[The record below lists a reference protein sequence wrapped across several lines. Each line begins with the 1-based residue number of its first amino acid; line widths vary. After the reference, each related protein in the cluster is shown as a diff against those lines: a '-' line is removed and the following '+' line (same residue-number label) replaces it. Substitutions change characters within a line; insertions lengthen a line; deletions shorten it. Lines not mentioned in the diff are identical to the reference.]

1 MEYHEP
7 VLLQPAIGLL
17 VTNPDGVY
25 VDGTLGGGGHS
36 FHLLQSAG
44 PECRCIGFDVDP
56 VAIAFAS
63 ARLKTFGSRFTAIQ
77 SNTALMEEGLYRLG
91 IRKVDGIL
99 LDLGVSSRQLDDE
112 SKGFTFRKDTRLDL
126 RLDPSLPETAESWI
140 NTRSF
145 EEIDRVLR
153 ENGEEPYSRKV
164 ASAIIKAR
172 EKGPVLS
179 TGALTDII
187 DTVIFPDK
195 RKKTYARVFQA
206 IRMEI
211 NKEID
216 RLKEMLQAGTGLL
229 KPGGRLVV
237 ISYHSL
243 EDRMVKTWFRDREN
257 PCTCPPGLPV
267 CICGKKPELKVLT
280 RKAVMP
286 DDEELKT
293 NPRSRSAR
301 LRAAEK
307 C

>member
-1 MEYHEP
+1 MDYHEP
-7 VLLQPAIGLL
+7 VLLKLAIGFL

-36 FHLLQSAG
+36 NFLLESIS
-44 PECRCIGFDVDP
+44 PEGRCIGFDVDP
-56 VAIAFAS
+56 VAIEFAS
-63 ARLKTFGSRFTAIQ
+63 GRLSHFGKRFTAIQ
-77 SNTALMEEGLYRLG
+77 SNTALMTEGLYRIG

-112 SKGFTFRKDTRLDL
+112 EKGFTFRKDTRLDL
-126 RLDPSLPETAESWI
+126 RLDPTLPQSAEDWI
-140 NTRSF
+140 NISPF

-164 ASAIIKAR
+164 AAAIIKAR
-172 EKGPVLS
+172 EKSPVRS

-211 NKEID
+211 NRELD
-216 RLKEMLQAGTGLL
+216 RLKEMLETGTGLL

-243 EDRMVKTWFRDREN
+243 EDRLVKTWFRNREN

-267 CICGKKPELKVLT
+267 CMCGNQPDMRVLT

-286 DDEELKT
+286 DESELRM

>member
-1 MEYHEP
+1 MDYHEP
-7 VLLQPAIGLL
+7 VLLKPAIGFL

-36 FHLLQSAG
+36 YHLLELIS
-44 PECRCIGFDVDP
+44 PEGRCIGFDVDP
-56 VAIAFAS
+56 TAIEFAS
-63 ARLKTFGSRFTAIQ
+63 ARLSPFGKRFVAIQ
-77 SNTALMEEGLYRLG
+77 SNTALMTEGLYRIG

-112 SKGFTFRKDTRLDL
+112 EKGFTFRKDTRLDL
-126 RLDPSLPETAESWI
+126 RLDPTLPVSAEDWI
-140 NTRSF
+140 NNSPF

-153 ENGEEPYSRKV
+153 ENGEEPYSRKI
-164 ASAIIKAR
+164 AAAILKAR
-172 EKGPVLS
+172 EKAPVRS
-179 TGALTDII
+179 TGALTDCI

-211 NKEID
+211 NGELN
-216 RLKEMLQAGTGLL
+216 RLMDMLEAGTGLL

-243 EDRMVKTWFRDREN
+243 EDRLVKTWFRNREH

-267 CICGKKPELKVLT
+267 CICGKVADLRVLT

-286 DDEELKT
+286 DEAELKL

-301 LRAAEK
+301 LRVAEK